1 MPPIRGHSTLVIGGS
16 SGIGAAVAKL
26 AACEGAQI
34 FIASS
39 NKSRVQGT
47 VQKIKAANPNASI
60 KGFTVDLDTD
70 DVEER
75 LEKLFADVVEANSGE
90 KLDHIVYTAAR
101 FDFRPVNAVTVE
113 WLRSCAMHQFFIVV
127 PLLIA
132 KIGTQ
137 FLKESYKS
145 SLIFTSGRITEK
157 PVKGLAVAAA
167 YSTGLA
173 GLVKTLALEAAPIR
187 VNLVSP
193 GTTDTEMQ
201 GPDGSEKR
209 LKSMAAA
216 GASSILGKVGA
227 PEEVAEAFLYLMKDW
242 NATGSVVS
250 TSGGVLLQ

>member
-1 MPPIRGHSTLVIGGS
+1 MPPIRAHSTLIIG
-16 SGIGAAVAKL
+16 
-26 AACEGAQI
+26 GAQI

-39 NKSRVQGT
+39 NNDRVEST
-47 VQKIKAANPNASI
+47 VQKIKASDPNTSL
-60 KGFTVDLDTD
+60 KGFTIDLEAAY
-70 DVEER
+70 VEER
-75 LEKLFADVVEANSGE
+75 LEKLFADVVEANGGE
-90 KLDHIVYTAAR
+90 RLDHIVYIAAR

-113 WLRSCAMHQFFIVV
+113 WLRSRAMNQFFIVV

-132 KIGTQ
+132 KVGTR

-157 PVKGLAVAAA
+157 AVKGLAVAAA

-187 VNLVSP
+187 VKLVSP
-193 GTTDTEMQ
+193 GTTDTEVQ

-227 PEEVAEAFLYLMKDW
+227 PEEVAEAYLYLMKDW